1 MSFSGCP
8 GSRQMDLSEKKVSQ
22 EAEQGQR
29 PSQLR
34 QWPVQLH
41 LVSPEAPYFDKAD
54 VLLSADCVAY
64 AVGDFH
70 KDFLKGKSLAIA
82 CPKLDSNQD
91 IYVQKLVSLFEDAQI
106 NTLTV
111 AVMQVPCCSGLV
123 ATARAAMEKSSRK
136 VPVKAI
142 VVSLEG
148 EILAEQWL

>member
-8 GSRQMDLSEKKVSQ
+8 GSRQMDLKEREVSP
-22 EAEQGQR
+22 EAENGKR

-41 LVSPEAPYFDKAD
+41 LVSPEAPYFQKAD

-64 AVGDFH
+64 SVGDFH

-91 IYVQKLVSLFEDAQI
+91 IYVQKLVSLFEDSEI

-123 ATARAAMEKSSRK
+123 SIAKAALEQSSRK
-136 VPVKAI
+136 VPVKI
-142 VVSLEG
+142 LVVSLEG
-148 EILAEQWL
+148 EILADQWL

>member
-8 GSRQMDLSEKKVSQ
+8 GSPEMTIGSRSTSP
-22 EAEQGQR
+22 EAEQGSR

-41 LVSPEAPYFDKAD
+41 LVSPEAPYFQEAD

-64 AVGDFH
+64 ATGDFH
-70 KDFLKGKSLAIA
+70 KDFLKGKVLAIA

-91 IYVQKLVSLFEDAQI
+91 VYLRKLIHLFEEAKI

-123 ATARAAMEKSSRK
+123 ATAKEALEKSSRK
-136 VPVKAI
+136 VPTKVI

-148 EILAEQWL
+148 EVLADQWL